1 MDERPFVV
9 DIAIGQL
16 HGHRSDGELP
26 ALLLHGGPAVPDTTG
41 PLVPELAGRFAVH
54 RYTQRGVEP
63 SSAGPPYTIE
73 AHMDDALAV
82 LDAFAIERA
91 WVIGHSWGGH
101 LALQLAV
108 AHPQRLLGL
117 VCVDPL
123 GASASV
129 FAPMGEALQRGLDDD
144 QRRRIADIE
153 ARRRAG
159 ESSEADLVERFTL
172 MWPGYF
178 ADPAA
183 APPCPVTRVGVASSI
198 ETNASIMAHFQ
209 TGTLER
215 GLPAVALPA
224 LFVHGQ
230 RSPLPGLR
238 PRPTPPP

>member
-1 MDERPFVV
+1 
-9 DIAIGQL
+9 
-16 HGHRSDGELP
+16 
-26 ALLLHGGPAVPDTTG
+26 
-41 PLVPELAGRFAVH
+41 
-54 RYTQRGVEP
+54 
-63 SSAGPPYTIE
+63 
-73 AHMDDALAV
+73 MDDALAV

-209 TGTLER
+209 AGTLER

-230 RSPLPGLR
+230 RSPLPVSASTDTAALIAGAEVVVVPGAGHFPWVEAPGCVGAALDGWFQR
-238 PRPTPPP
+238 GQASA